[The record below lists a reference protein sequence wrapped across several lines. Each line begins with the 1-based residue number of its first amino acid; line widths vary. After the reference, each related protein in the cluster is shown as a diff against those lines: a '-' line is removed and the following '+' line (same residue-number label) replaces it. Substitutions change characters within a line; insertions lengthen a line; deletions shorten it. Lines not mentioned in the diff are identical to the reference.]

1 MEYRELTINDIQKTF
16 LVSQASAYRMTKSY
30 EWDYVNKPL
39 KKGGRKKLFLIPV
52 SMIPKEN
59 ETATSMPDIVTT
71 DNQKSKIVS
80 DAIKSEIVEYD
91 STIKDLIPPIT
102 VPETELVR
110 AQLKAEL
117 CEKILSEYKRLK
129 VKKHAIS
136 IVLEAYNSGLIFP
149 KLFHLEGTRT
159 ERAIRMWLKI
169 YEENGRDYKVLTR
182 LSKASCH
189 KKATEKEQNF
199 LLGLLLDANRIKIG
213 TAIRKLK
220 QFSRLGVIESETS
233 GRALRR
239 WCENWRDTHIQQW
252 NILRNGN
259 KYSKDN
265 CILSL
270 SREENLQVGDVWVAD
285 GHKLAF
291 DIIDPETGRP
301 KRMMLILFFDWAS
314 RYPVGASLA
323 NTEDSEHILLALRN
337 GILHWNG
344 RPRYVYLD
352 NGRAFKSKLF
362 HQKWE
367 EHNLEEEFCGVFP
380 RLDIKAEFA
389 KAYNARAKVV
399 ERFFKTFQED
409 FERFM
414 DTFRGASIAD
424 KPAFLMRNE
433 KWIKKLKKRE
443 PVTVEEAK
451 NMMSVYF
458 QEMYGKTP
466 HGGLAGLTPLEVF
479 RAEEVPEDRT
489 IEASELNFMMLEIEE
504 RKVRA
509 NGVQL
514 SSIVYYHDYLMNY
527 VGQKVSLRYDLMDM
541 RSVLVYDKDGK
552 LICQALARKSTHPFV
567 KLAENEPIAKKRW
580 LKQLAHQR
588 RLEKDV
594 KEKSAEL
601 QKQVQEAISEFELPI
616 LNITNSAFNDTS
628 MLAHKA
634 TIDESIDIDKMA
646 EHTAHIISKAPH
658 GSPDKTI
665 QEQGLEN
672 LDKMLKRIG
681 ID

>member
-1 MEYRELTINDIQKTF
+1 MEYRELTINDIKKAF
-16 LVSQASAYRMTKSY
+16 SVSQASAYRMTKSY
-30 EWDYVNKPL
+30 GWDFVNKPL
-39 KKGGRKKLFLIPV
+39 KKGGRKKLYLVPVNLIPKYEEPV
-52 SMIPKEN
+52 PTLEIPKSEK
-59 ETATSMPDIVTT
+59 ES
-71 DNQKSKIVS
+71 
-80 DAIKSEIVEYD
+80 SEIVTDAVKAEVVKYD
-91 STIKDLIPPIT
+91 STIKDLVPPIT
-102 VPETELVR
+102 VPENELVR

-129 VKKHAIS
+129 VKKHALDL
-136 IVLEAYNSGLIFP
+136 VLEAYNSGHLFP
-149 KLFHLEGTRT
+149 KLFRLEGPRT
-159 ERAIRMWLKI
+159 NRAIRMWLKD

-220 QFSRLGVIESETS
+220 QFERLGAIESPTS

-239 WCENWRDTHIQQW
+239 WCEDWRDSHIQQW
-252 NILRNGN
+252 NILRMGN
-259 KYSKDN
+259 KYAKDN

-270 SREENLQVGDVWVAD
+270 YREENLRVGDVWVAD

-291 DIIDPETGRP
+291 DIIDPESGKP

-344 RPRYVYLD
+344 RPKYVYLD

-451 NMMSVYF
+451 SMMSVYF

-466 HGGLAGLTPLEVF
+466 HGGLAGKTPLQVF
-479 RAEEVPEDRT
+479 RAEEVPEDRR
-489 IEASELNFMMLEIEE
+489 IVPSELNFMMLEIEE

-541 RSVLVYDKDGK
+541 RSVLVYDKGGK

-567 KLAENEPIAKKRW
+567 KLAENEPVAKKRW

-588 RLEKDV
+588 KLEKDV
-594 KEKSAEL
+594 KEKSAVI

-616 LNITNSAFNDTS
+616 LKVTKSAFNDTS

-634 TIDESIDIDKMA
+634 TVDERIDLNRMA
-646 EHTAHIISKAPH
+646 EQTAHKISKSKQAPPLK
-658 GSPDKTI
+658 SI
-665 QEQGLEN
+665 EERGLHN
-672 LDKMLKRIG
+672 LDKMLKQIG
-681 ID
+681 IE

>member
-1 MEYRELTINDIQKTF
+1 MEYRELTIIDIQQVF
-16 LVSQASAYRMTKSY
+16 SLSRASAYRKAKTEKWDFTDKTLERGGTKRFY
-30 EWDYVNKPL
+30 LVPTLEV
-39 KKGGRKKLFLIPV
+39 
-52 SMIPKEN
+52 PKSEK
-59 ETATSMPDIVTT
+59 ESSVIVT
-71 DNQKSKIVS
+71 
-80 DAIKSEIVEYD
+80 DAVKAEIVKYD
-91 STIKDLIPPIT
+91 SSIKDLVPPIT
-102 VPETELVR
+102 VPENELVR

-129 VKKHAIS
+129 VKKHAVDL
-136 IVLEAYNSGLIFP
+136 VLEAYNSGHLFP
-149 KLFHLEGTRT
+149 KLFRLEGPRT
-159 ERAIRMWLKI
+159 DRAIRMWLKI

-213 TAIRKLK
+213 SAIRKLK
-220 QFSRLGVIESETS
+220 QFERLGAIESPTS

-252 NILRNGN
+252 NILRLGN
-259 KYSKDN
+259 KYAKDN

-270 SREENLQVGDVWVAD
+270 YREENLSVGDVWVAD

-291 DIIDPETGRP
+291 DIIDPESGKP

-451 NMMSVYF
+451 SMMSVYF

-466 HGGLAGLTPLEVF
+466 HGGLAGKTPLQVF
-479 RAEEVPEDRT
+479 RAEEVPEDRK
-489 IEASELNFMMLEIEE
+489 IVPSELNFMMLEIEE

-541 RSVLVYDKDGK
+541 RSVLVYDKGGK

-567 KLAENEPIAKKRW
+567 KLAENEPIARKRW

-594 KEKSAEL
+594 KEKSAVI

-616 LNITNSAFNDTS
+616 LKVTKSAFNDTR
-628 MLAHKA
+628 MLAQKA
-634 TIDESIDIDKMA
+634 TVDESIDLDRMA
-646 EHTAHIISKAPH
+646 EHTAHIISK
-658 GSPDKTI
+658 SQ
-665 QEQGLEN
+665 QEPPLKSIEQRGLDN
-672 LDKMLKRIG
+672 LDKMLKQIG
-681 ID
+681 IE